1 MPQLGLGSSLSR
13 GGVLS
18 AGFANTYS
26 LAFDGSDDTFQTA
39 DFESVLQSSFTVS
52 LWYKPDAGIPVGIE
66 AVCGMVNNS
75 PANWCYVYHLT
86 DGKFRAYY
94 KENPGS
100 VEATTS
106 TAQAGGAGSW
116 IHIAITMTEGGT
128 ESLQIYLNGSPDGSA
143 ATGSLDMDSFDA
155 GGKKF
160 NFGSRND
167 NGAVDKVAAGLIDE
181 CAIWNTAL
189 SANDITSIYNSG
201 VPNDL
206 NDSASY
212 ETDRTGNLQGWWRSE
227 EGTGTSIA
235 DSSDNTSNAGTLANG
250 VAFSTTVPPS

>member
-1 MPQLGLGSSLSR
+1 MLGLGNNFSR

-18 AGFANTYS
+18 GLTNTYS
-26 LAFDGSDDTFQTA
+26 LSFDGSDDTFQTV

-52 LWYKPDAGIPVGIE
+52 LWYKPDDGRPGAIE
-66 AVCGMVNNS
+66 AVCGMVNNDAS
-75 PANWCYVYHLT
+75 TWCYVYHLT
-86 DGKFRAYY
+86 DGKFKAYY
-94 KENPGS
+94 KEGS
-100 VEATTS
+100 TAVTATTS
-106 TAQAGGAGSW
+106 TAQADGAGSW
-116 IHIAITMTEGGT
+116 IHIAYTMTEGGT
-128 ESLQIYLNGSPDGSA
+128 ESLQIYLNGSADGSA
-143 ATGSLDMDSFDA
+143 ATGSLDMDSFVT

-167 NGAVDKVAAGLIDE
+167 NGVVDKVAAGLIDE

-212 ETDRTGNLQGWWRSE
+212 DTDRTGNLQGWWRSE
-227 EGTGTSIA
+227 EGAGTSIA
-235 DSSDNTSNAGTLANG
+235 DSSPNSNTGTLSNG
-250 VAFSTTVPPS
+250 VAFSADVPS

>member
-1 MPQLGLGSSLSR
+1 MLGLGNSLSR

-18 AGFANTYS
+18 AGFTNSYS
-26 LAFDGSDDTFQTA
+26 LSFDGSDDTFQTA

-52 LWYKPDAGIPVGIE
+52 LWYKPDDGIPGSTE
-66 AVCGMVNNS
+66 AVCGMVNND
-75 PANWCYVYHLT
+75 AVTWCYIYHLA
-86 DGKFRAYY
+86 DGKFKAYY
-94 KENPGS
+94 KEGTAS
-100 VEATTS
+100 VVATTS
-106 TAQAGGAGSW
+106 TAQADGAGSW
-116 IHIAITMTEGGT
+116 IHIAYTMTEGGT

-143 ATGSLDMDSFDA
+143 GTAPLDMDSFDA

-167 NGAVDKVAAGLIDE
+167 NGVVDKVAAGLIDE

-189 SANDITSIYNSG
+189 SANDISSIYNSG

-212 ETDRTGNLQGWWRSE
+212 DTDRTGNLQGWWRSE
-227 EGTGTSIA
+227 EGTGASIA
-235 DSSDNTSNAGTLANG
+235 DSSPNSNTGTLSNG
-250 VAFSTTVPPS
+250 VAFSADVPS